1 VAFDID
7 ANGLLE
13 VSATDRTTGRKQKVS
28 ISGGSNLNEQEIKSI
43 IEEAKSKAN
52 EDRKKRSVIDRKN
65 SALTLIAQAER
76 RLRDASLEFG
86 PYGAER
92 QQRAVEIAIQD
103 VEEYLDDY
111 DPQELEISVSA
122 LQEAL
127 FGLNR
132 KFAAERKTDNN
143 PLQGIK
149 NTFGSLKDE
158 LFSDDYWDDDP
169 WDNQMNRNYRNS
181 RYGNS
186 RDDDPWD
193 NDYFLKDYLSIL
205 GLSNDFDDKELKK
218 AFRREAR
225 KWHPD
230 LNKND
235 LNAEERFK
243 LINEAY
249 EYLRDPNKRN
259 KNSDVN
265 IQEDYENNNFK
276 TGFPDFQDYLDSLF
290 GYEYNANNE
299 DEYTD
304 EPLDDESTNL
314 ENDEFNNY
322 EYPTT
327 SPEEPPPVKLHQDI
341 ETIIE
346 LTPNEA
352 LNGASILI
360 ELEDQTMVE
369 VDTPPFAGDGWRL
382 RLENIARGGKDHYLQ
397 LKVQTESGL
406 RIDGLRVIYKLEL
419 FPHDALL
426 GCAVEVPTLDG
437 NVTLQVPP
445 KSSTGRMLRLKGRG
459 LAFEDNV
466 GDQYVEI
473 LVVIPADINDEEIA
487 LYTRL
492 QELSLS
498 DS

>member
-1 VAFDID
+1 MVIL
-7 ANGLLE
+7 GMMIHG
-13 VSATDRTTGRKQKVS
+13 TMT
-28 ISGGSNLNEQEIKSI
+28 IS
-43 IEEAKSKAN
+43 SK
-52 EDRKKRSVIDRKN
+52 
-65 SALTLIAQAER
+65 
-76 RLRDASLEFG
+76 
-86 PYGAER
+86 
-92 QQRAVEIAIQD
+92 
-103 VEEYLDDY
+103 
-111 DPQELEISVSA
+111 
-122 LQEAL
+122 
-127 FGLNR
+127 
-132 KFAAERKTDNN
+132 
-143 PLQGIK
+143 
-149 NTFGSLKDE
+149 
-158 LFSDDYWDDDP
+158 
-169 WDNQMNRNYRNS
+169 
-181 RYGNS
+181 
-186 RDDDPWD
+186 
-193 NDYFLKDYLSIL
+193 KDYLSIL
-205 GLSNDFDDKELKK
+205 GLSHDFDDKELKK

-249 EYLRDPNKRN
+249 EYLRDLNNRN
-259 KNSDVN
+259 EGSDIN
-265 IQEDYENNNFK
+265 IQDYSQNNNFN
-276 TGFPDFQDYLDSLF
+276 TGFPDFEDYLHSLF
-290 GYEYNANNE
+290 GYEYNANEYEEDNNE
-299 DEYTD
+299 IF
-304 EPLDDESTNL
+304 DDGYINID
-314 ENDEFNNY
+314 NDEFNNY
-322 EYPTT
+322 GYPTT
-327 SPEEPPPVKLHQDI
+327 SPEEPPPVKLHKDI

-346 LTPNEA
+346 LTPDEA
-352 LNGASILI
+352 LSGASILI
-360 ELEDQTMVE
+360 ELEDQTVVE

-382 RLENIARGGKDHYLQ
+382 RLENIAKGGKDHYLQ

-459 LAFEDNV
+459 LTYEDNV

>member
-1 VAFDID
+1 MVIL
-7 ANGLLE
+7 G
-13 VSATDRTTGRKQKVS
+13 TMIHGTMTTS
-28 ISGGSNLNEQEIKSI
+28 
-43 IEEAKSKAN
+43 SK
-52 EDRKKRSVIDRKN
+52 
-65 SALTLIAQAER
+65 
-76 RLRDASLEFG
+76 
-86 PYGAER
+86 
-92 QQRAVEIAIQD
+92 
-103 VEEYLDDY
+103 
-111 DPQELEISVSA
+111 
-122 LQEAL
+122 
-127 FGLNR
+127 
-132 KFAAERKTDNN
+132 
-143 PLQGIK
+143 
-149 NTFGSLKDE
+149 
-158 LFSDDYWDDDP
+158 
-169 WDNQMNRNYRNS
+169 
-181 RYGNS
+181 
-186 RDDDPWD
+186 
-193 NDYFLKDYLSIL
+193 KDYLSIL
-205 GLSNDFDDKELKK
+205 GLSSDFDDKELKK

-249 EYLRDPNKRN
+249 EYLRDPNVR
-259 KNSDVN
+259 KNSSDEK
-265 IQEDYENNNFK
+265 IQNDNENNNFK

-290 GYEYNANNE
+290 GYEHSPKNYEEYDNE
-299 DEYTD
+299 KI
-304 EPLDDESTNL
+304 DDESINTN
-314 ENDEFNNY
+314 NDEFNNY

-327 SPEEPPPVKLHQDI
+327 SPEEPPPVKIHQDI

-346 LTPNEA
+346 LTPDEA

-360 ELEDQTMVE
+360 ELEDETVVE

-406 RIDGLRVIYKLEL
+406 RIDGLRVLYKLEL

-459 LAFEDNV
+459 LTFEENV

-473 LVVIPADINDEEIA
+473 MVVIPADINDEEIA

>member
-1 VAFDID
+1 MVTLGMMIH
-7 ANGLLE
+7 G
-13 VSATDRTTGRKQKVS
+13 TMTTT
-28 ISGGSNLNEQEIKSI
+28 
-43 IEEAKSKAN
+43 SK
-52 EDRKKRSVIDRKN
+52 
-65 SALTLIAQAER
+65 
-76 RLRDASLEFG
+76 
-86 PYGAER
+86 
-92 QQRAVEIAIQD
+92 
-103 VEEYLDDY
+103 
-111 DPQELEISVSA
+111 
-122 LQEAL
+122 
-127 FGLNR
+127 
-132 KFAAERKTDNN
+132 
-143 PLQGIK
+143 
-149 NTFGSLKDE
+149 
-158 LFSDDYWDDDP
+158 
-169 WDNQMNRNYRNS
+169 
-181 RYGNS
+181 
-186 RDDDPWD
+186 
-193 NDYFLKDYLSIL
+193 KDYLSIL
-205 GLSNDFDDKELKK
+205 GLSHDFDLKELKK

-249 EYLRDPNKRN
+249 EFLRDPNKRN
-259 KNSDVN
+259 ENLDEN
-265 IQEDYENNNFK
+265 IKQDYQCNNFE

-290 GYEYNANNE
+290 GYECITQNY
-299 DEYTD
+299 DEYHNESLD
-304 EPLDDESTNL
+304 EESASIN
-314 ENDEFNNY
+314 NDEFNNY

-346 LTPNEA
+346 LTPDEA

-360 ELEDQTMVE
+360 ELEDETVVE

-397 LKVQTESGL
+397 LKVQSESGL
-406 RIDGLRVIYKLEL
+406 RIDGLRVLYKLEL

-426 GCAVEVPTLDG
+426 GCAVEVPTLGG

-459 LAFEDNV
+459 LKFEDNV

-473 LVVIPADINDEEIA
+473 MVVIPADINDEEIA

-498 DS
+498 DYQSHTI

>member
-1 VAFDID
+1 MVTLGMMIH
-7 ANGLLE
+7 G
-13 VSATDRTTGRKQKVS
+13 TMT
-28 ISGGSNLNEQEIKSI
+28 IS
-43 IEEAKSKAN
+43 SK
-52 EDRKKRSVIDRKN
+52 
-65 SALTLIAQAER
+65 
-76 RLRDASLEFG
+76 
-86 PYGAER
+86 
-92 QQRAVEIAIQD
+92 
-103 VEEYLDDY
+103 
-111 DPQELEISVSA
+111 
-122 LQEAL
+122 
-127 FGLNR
+127 
-132 KFAAERKTDNN
+132 
-143 PLQGIK
+143 
-149 NTFGSLKDE
+149 
-158 LFSDDYWDDDP
+158 
-169 WDNQMNRNYRNS
+169 
-181 RYGNS
+181 
-186 RDDDPWD
+186 
-193 NDYFLKDYLSIL
+193 KDYLSIL
-205 GLSNDFDDKELKK
+205 GLSPDFDDRALKK

-249 EYLRDPNKRN
+249 EYLRDPNLRK
-259 KNSDVN
+259 KPSDENVKD
-265 IQEDYENNNFK
+265 DYENNNFK

-290 GYEYNANNE
+290 GYEYNSKNYEENNNGSFE
-299 DEYTD
+299 DESINID
-304 EPLDDESTNL
+304 NE
-314 ENDEFNNY
+314 EFNNY

-341 ETIIE
+341 ETVIE
-346 LTPNEA
+346 LTPDEA

-360 ELEDQTMVE
+360 ELEDETVVE

-406 RIDGLRVIYKLEL
+406 RIDGLRVLYKLEL

-437 NVTLQVPP
+437 NVTIQVPP

-459 LAFEDNV
+459 LTFDDNV

>member
-1 VAFDID
+1 MVIL
-7 ANGLLE
+7 GMMIHG
-13 VSATDRTTGRKQKVS
+13 TMT
-28 ISGGSNLNEQEIKSI
+28 IS
-43 IEEAKSKAN
+43 SK
-52 EDRKKRSVIDRKN
+52 
-65 SALTLIAQAER
+65 
-76 RLRDASLEFG
+76 
-86 PYGAER
+86 
-92 QQRAVEIAIQD
+92 
-103 VEEYLDDY
+103 
-111 DPQELEISVSA
+111 
-122 LQEAL
+122 
-127 FGLNR
+127 
-132 KFAAERKTDNN
+132 
-143 PLQGIK
+143 
-149 NTFGSLKDE
+149 
-158 LFSDDYWDDDP
+158 
-169 WDNQMNRNYRNS
+169 
-181 RYGNS
+181 
-186 RDDDPWD
+186 
-193 NDYFLKDYLSIL
+193 KDYLSIL
-205 GLSNDFDDKELKK
+205 GLSHDFDNHELKK

-225 KWHPD
+225 RWHPD

-235 LNAEERFK
+235 INAEERFK

-249 EYLRDPNKRN
+249 EYLRDPNIRN
-259 KNSDVN
+259 EELDLN
-265 IQEDYENNNFK
+265 IQENNETNDFK
-276 TGFPDFQDYLDSLF
+276 TGFPDFQEYLDSLF
-290 GYEYNANNE
+290 GYEYSAKNY
-299 DEYTD
+299 DEYN
-304 EPLDDESTNL
+304 DESFDEEYTNV
-314 ENDEFNNY
+314 NNNEFNNY
-322 EYPTT
+322 QYPTT

-346 LTPNEA
+346 LTPEEA

-397 LKVQTESGL
+397 LKVQTKSGL
-406 RIDGLRVIYKLEL
+406 RIDGLRVLYKLEL

-459 LAFEDNV
+459 LTYEDNV

-473 LVVIPADINDEEIA
+473 MVVIPADINDEEIA

>member
-1 VAFDID
+1 MLIL
-7 ANGLLE
+7 GMMTLG
-13 VSATDRTTGRKQKVS
+13 TMT
-28 ISGGSNLNEQEIKSI
+28 IS
-43 IEEAKSKAN
+43 SK
-52 EDRKKRSVIDRKN
+52 
-65 SALTLIAQAER
+65 
-76 RLRDASLEFG
+76 
-86 PYGAER
+86 
-92 QQRAVEIAIQD
+92 
-103 VEEYLDDY
+103 
-111 DPQELEISVSA
+111 
-122 LQEAL
+122 
-127 FGLNR
+127 
-132 KFAAERKTDNN
+132 
-143 PLQGIK
+143 
-149 NTFGSLKDE
+149 
-158 LFSDDYWDDDP
+158 
-169 WDNQMNRNYRNS
+169 
-181 RYGNS
+181 
-186 RDDDPWD
+186 
-193 NDYFLKDYLSIL
+193 KDYLSIL
-205 GLSNDFDDKELKK
+205 GLSQDFDDKELKK

-235 LNAEERFK
+235 INAEERFK

-249 EYLRDPNKRN
+249 EFLRDPNN
-259 KNSDVN
+259 SKNSSVEN
-265 IQEDYENNNFK
+265 IQENYENNNFK
-276 TGFPDFQDYLDSLF
+276 SGFPDFQDYLDSLF
-290 GYEYNANNE
+290 GYEYSPKNYDKHNDELLE
-299 DEYTD
+299 DEYINTD
-304 EPLDDESTNL
+304 
-314 ENDEFNNY
+314 NDEFNNY

-327 SPEEPPPVKLHQDI
+327 SPEEPPPVKVHQDI

-346 LTPNEA
+346 LTPDEA
-352 LNGASILI
+352 FNGASILI
-360 ELEDQTMVE
+360 ELEDETVVE

-406 RIDGLRVIYKLEL
+406 RIDGLRVLYKLEL

-445 KSSTGRMLRLKGRG
+445 NSSTGRMLRLKGRG
-459 LAFEDNV
+459 LTFEDNV

>member
-1 VAFDID
+1 MVIL
-7 ANGLLE
+7 G
-13 VSATDRTTGRKQKVS
+13 TMIHGTMTTS
-28 ISGGSNLNEQEIKSI
+28 
-43 IEEAKSKAN
+43 SK
-52 EDRKKRSVIDRKN
+52 
-65 SALTLIAQAER
+65 
-76 RLRDASLEFG
+76 
-86 PYGAER
+86 
-92 QQRAVEIAIQD
+92 
-103 VEEYLDDY
+103 
-111 DPQELEISVSA
+111 
-122 LQEAL
+122 
-127 FGLNR
+127 
-132 KFAAERKTDNN
+132 
-143 PLQGIK
+143 
-149 NTFGSLKDE
+149 
-158 LFSDDYWDDDP
+158 
-169 WDNQMNRNYRNS
+169 
-181 RYGNS
+181 
-186 RDDDPWD
+186 
-193 NDYFLKDYLSIL
+193 KDYLSIL
-205 GLSNDFDDKELKK
+205 GLSPDFDDKELKK

-243 LINEAY
+243 LINQAY
-249 EYLRDPNKRN
+249 EYLRNPDIR
-259 KNSDVN
+259 KNISDE
-265 IQEDYENNNFK
+265 IFQDDYENNNFK

-290 GYEYNANNE
+290 GYEYSAKNYEEHDNEPFE
-299 DEYTD
+299 DE
-304 EPLDDESTNL
+304 SINTN
-314 ENDEFNNY
+314 NDEFNNY

-327 SPEEPPPVKLHQDI
+327 SPEEPPPVKLYQDI

-346 LTPNEA
+346 LTPDEA

-360 ELEDQTMVE
+360 ELEDETVVE

-406 RIDGLRVIYKLEL
+406 RIDGLRVLYKLEL

-459 LAFEDNV
+459 LTFEDNV

>member
-1 VAFDID
+1 MVTLGTKIH
-7 ANGLLE
+7 G
-13 VSATDRTTGRKQKVS
+13 TMTTS
-28 ISGGSNLNEQEIKSI
+28 
-43 IEEAKSKAN
+43 SK
-52 EDRKKRSVIDRKN
+52 
-65 SALTLIAQAER
+65 
-76 RLRDASLEFG
+76 
-86 PYGAER
+86 
-92 QQRAVEIAIQD
+92 
-103 VEEYLDDY
+103 
-111 DPQELEISVSA
+111 
-122 LQEAL
+122 
-127 FGLNR
+127 
-132 KFAAERKTDNN
+132 
-143 PLQGIK
+143 
-149 NTFGSLKDE
+149 
-158 LFSDDYWDDDP
+158 
-169 WDNQMNRNYRNS
+169 
-181 RYGNS
+181 
-186 RDDDPWD
+186 
-193 NDYFLKDYLSIL
+193 KDYLSIL
-205 GLSNDFDDKELKK
+205 GLSPNFDDKELKK

-249 EYLRDPNKRN
+249 EYLRDPNRS
-259 KNSDVN
+259 KNRSDEN
-265 IQEDYENNNFK
+265 IQEDYLKNNFK

-290 GYEYNANNE
+290 GYEYSPDNYQEYNDEPFEDHSINIDDDFNNNE
-299 DEYTD
+299 
-304 EPLDDESTNL
+304 
-314 ENDEFNNY
+314 
-322 EYPTT
+322 YPAT

-346 LTPNEA
+346 LTPDEA

-360 ELEDQTMVE
+360 ELEDKTVVE

-406 RIDGLRVIYKLEL
+406 RIDGLRVLYKLEL

-459 LAFEDNV
+459 LTFEDNV

>member
-1 VAFDID
+1 MVTLGMMIH
-7 ANGLLE
+7 G
-13 VSATDRTTGRKQKVS
+13 TMTTS
-28 ISGGSNLNEQEIKSI
+28 
-43 IEEAKSKAN
+43 SK
-52 EDRKKRSVIDRKN
+52 
-65 SALTLIAQAER
+65 
-76 RLRDASLEFG
+76 
-86 PYGAER
+86 
-92 QQRAVEIAIQD
+92 
-103 VEEYLDDY
+103 
-111 DPQELEISVSA
+111 
-122 LQEAL
+122 
-127 FGLNR
+127 
-132 KFAAERKTDNN
+132 
-143 PLQGIK
+143 
-149 NTFGSLKDE
+149 
-158 LFSDDYWDDDP
+158 
-169 WDNQMNRNYRNS
+169 
-181 RYGNS
+181 
-186 RDDDPWD
+186 
-193 NDYFLKDYLSIL
+193 KDYLSIL
-205 GLSNDFDDKELKK
+205 GLSPDFDNKELKK

-249 EYLRDPNKRN
+249 EYLSDPNKS
-259 KNSDVN
+259 KNISDEK
-265 IQEDYENNNFK
+265 IQEDYENNNFR

-290 GYEYNANNE
+290 GYDYFPKNYDEYNDETFE
-299 DEYTD
+299 DESINIED
-304 EPLDDESTNL
+304 
-314 ENDEFNNY
+314 DEFNNY
-322 EYPTT
+322 EYPAT
-327 SPEEPPPVKLHQDI
+327 SPNEPPPVKLHKDI

-346 LTPNEA
+346 LTPDEA

-360 ELEDQTMVE
+360 ELEDETVVE
-369 VDTPPFAGDGWRL
+369 VDTPSFAGDGWRL

-406 RIDGLRVIYKLEL
+406 RIDGLRVLYKLEL
-419 FPHDALL
+419 LPHDALL

-459 LAFEDNV
+459 LTYKDNV

>member
-1 VAFDID
+1 MVIL
-7 ANGLLE
+7 G
-13 VSATDRTTGRKQKVS
+13 TMIHGTMTTS
-28 ISGGSNLNEQEIKSI
+28 
-43 IEEAKSKAN
+43 SK
-52 EDRKKRSVIDRKN
+52 
-65 SALTLIAQAER
+65 
-76 RLRDASLEFG
+76 
-86 PYGAER
+86 
-92 QQRAVEIAIQD
+92 
-103 VEEYLDDY
+103 
-111 DPQELEISVSA
+111 
-122 LQEAL
+122 
-127 FGLNR
+127 
-132 KFAAERKTDNN
+132 
-143 PLQGIK
+143 
-149 NTFGSLKDE
+149 
-158 LFSDDYWDDDP
+158 
-169 WDNQMNRNYRNS
+169 
-181 RYGNS
+181 
-186 RDDDPWD
+186 
-193 NDYFLKDYLSIL
+193 KDYLSIL
-205 GLSNDFDDKELKK
+205 GLPPDFDNKELKK

-249 EYLRDPNKRN
+249 EYLRDPNVR
-259 KNSDVN
+259 KNSLDEKN
-265 IQEDYENNNFK
+265 QDDKKNNNFEK
-276 TGFPDFQDYLDSLF
+276 GFPDFQDYLDSLF
-290 GYEYNANNE
+290 GYEYSPKNYE
-299 DEYTD
+299 EY
-304 EPLDDESTNL
+304 DDESFDDESINTN
-314 ENDEFNNY
+314 NDEFNNHD
-322 EYPTT
+322 YPTT
-327 SPEEPPPVKLHQDI
+327 SPDEPPPVKLHQDI

-346 LTPNEA
+346 LTPDEA

-360 ELEDQTMVE
+360 ELEDETVVE

-406 RIDGLRVIYKLEL
+406 RIDGLRVLYKLEL

-459 LAFEDNV
+459 LTFEDNV

>member
-1 VAFDID
+1 MVIL
-7 ANGLLE
+7 G
-13 VSATDRTTGRKQKVS
+13 TMIHGTMT
-28 ISGGSNLNEQEIKSI
+28 IS
-43 IEEAKSKAN
+43 SK
-52 EDRKKRSVIDRKN
+52 
-65 SALTLIAQAER
+65 
-76 RLRDASLEFG
+76 
-86 PYGAER
+86 
-92 QQRAVEIAIQD
+92 
-103 VEEYLDDY
+103 
-111 DPQELEISVSA
+111 
-122 LQEAL
+122 
-127 FGLNR
+127 
-132 KFAAERKTDNN
+132 
-143 PLQGIK
+143 
-149 NTFGSLKDE
+149 
-158 LFSDDYWDDDP
+158 
-169 WDNQMNRNYRNS
+169 
-181 RYGNS
+181 
-186 RDDDPWD
+186 
-193 NDYFLKDYLSIL
+193 KDYLSIL
-205 GLSNDFDDKELKK
+205 GLSLDFDDKELKK

-235 LNAEERFK
+235 INAEERFK

-249 EYLRDPNKRN
+249 EYLSDPNKRN
-259 KNSDVN
+259 ESSNVN
-265 IQEDYENNNFK
+265 IQDDYKNNNFT

-290 GYEYNANNE
+290 GYEYNPENYEKNSNE
-299 DEYTD
+299 QF
-304 EPLDDESTNL
+304 DDESINID
-314 ENDEFNNY
+314 NDEFDNY

-346 LTPNEA
+346 LTPDEA
-352 LNGASILI
+352 LSGASILI
-360 ELEDQTMVE
+360 ELEDQTVVE

-406 RIDGLRVIYKLEL
+406 RIDGLRVLYKLEL

-426 GCAVEVPTLDG
+426 GCAVEVPTLNG

-459 LAFEDNV
+459 LKFEDNV

>member
-1 VAFDID
+1 MIH
-7 ANGLLE
+7 G
-13 VSATDRTTGRKQKVS
+13 TMT
-28 ISGGSNLNEQEIKSI
+28 IS
-43 IEEAKSKAN
+43 SK
-52 EDRKKRSVIDRKN
+52 
-65 SALTLIAQAER
+65 
-76 RLRDASLEFG
+76 
-86 PYGAER
+86 
-92 QQRAVEIAIQD
+92 
-103 VEEYLDDY
+103 
-111 DPQELEISVSA
+111 
-122 LQEAL
+122 
-127 FGLNR
+127 
-132 KFAAERKTDNN
+132 
-143 PLQGIK
+143 
-149 NTFGSLKDE
+149 
-158 LFSDDYWDDDP
+158 
-169 WDNQMNRNYRNS
+169 
-181 RYGNS
+181 
-186 RDDDPWD
+186 
-193 NDYFLKDYLSIL
+193 KDYLSIL
-205 GLSNDFDDKELKK
+205 GLSHDFDNKELKK

-249 EYLRDPNKRN
+249 EFLRDPTKR
-259 KNSDVN
+259 SEGIDEN
-265 IQEDYENNNFK
+265 IQQDFEYDNFK

-290 GYEYNANNE
+290 GYDYSVKDYEDYNNE
-299 DEYTD
+299 
-304 EPLDDESTNL
+304 PLEDESLNFHN
-314 ENDEFNNY
+314 EEFNNY
-322 EYPTT
+322 QYPTT

-346 LTPNEA
+346 LSPDEA

-360 ELEDQTMVE
+360 ELEDQTVVE
-369 VDTPPFAGDGWRL
+369 IDTPPFAGDGWRL
-382 RLENIARGGKDHYLQ
+382 RLENIAKGGMDHYLQ
-397 LKVQTESGL
+397 LKVQTDSGL
-406 RIDGLRVIYKLEL
+406 RIDGLRVLYKLEL

-459 LAFEDNV
+459 LSYKDNV

>member
-1 VAFDID
+1 MVIL
-7 ANGLLE
+7 G
-13 VSATDRTTGRKQKVS
+13 TMIHGTMTTS
-28 ISGGSNLNEQEIKSI
+28 
-43 IEEAKSKAN
+43 SK
-52 EDRKKRSVIDRKN
+52 
-65 SALTLIAQAER
+65 
-76 RLRDASLEFG
+76 
-86 PYGAER
+86 
-92 QQRAVEIAIQD
+92 
-103 VEEYLDDY
+103 
-111 DPQELEISVSA
+111 
-122 LQEAL
+122 
-127 FGLNR
+127 
-132 KFAAERKTDNN
+132 
-143 PLQGIK
+143 
-149 NTFGSLKDE
+149 
-158 LFSDDYWDDDP
+158 
-169 WDNQMNRNYRNS
+169 
-181 RYGNS
+181 
-186 RDDDPWD
+186 
-193 NDYFLKDYLSIL
+193 KDYLSIL
-205 GLSNDFDDKELKK
+205 GLPPDFDDKELKK

-249 EYLRDPNKRN
+249 EYLRDPNVR
-259 KNSDVN
+259 KNSSDEKN
-265 IQEDYENNNFK
+265 QDDKENNNFEK
-276 TGFPDFQDYLDSLF
+276 GFPDFQDYLDSLF
-290 GYEYNANNE
+290 GYEYSPKNYE
-299 DEYTD
+299 EY
-304 EPLDDESTNL
+304 DDESFDDESINTN
-314 ENDEFNNY
+314 NDEFNNHD
-322 EYPTT
+322 YPTT
-327 SPEEPPPVKLHQDI
+327 SPDEPPPVKLDQDI

-346 LTPNEA
+346 LTPDEA

-360 ELEDQTMVE
+360 ELEDETVVE

-397 LKVQTESGL
+397 LKVQTDSGL
-406 RIDGLRVIYKLEL
+406 RIDGLRVLYKLEL

-459 LAFEDNV
+459 LTFEDNV

>member
-1 VAFDID
+1 MVIL
-7 ANGLLE
+7 G
-13 VSATDRTTGRKQKVS
+13 TMIHGTMT
-28 ISGGSNLNEQEIKSI
+28 IS
-43 IEEAKSKAN
+43 SK
-52 EDRKKRSVIDRKN
+52 
-65 SALTLIAQAER
+65 
-76 RLRDASLEFG
+76 
-86 PYGAER
+86 
-92 QQRAVEIAIQD
+92 
-103 VEEYLDDY
+103 
-111 DPQELEISVSA
+111 
-122 LQEAL
+122 
-127 FGLNR
+127 
-132 KFAAERKTDNN
+132 
-143 PLQGIK
+143 
-149 NTFGSLKDE
+149 
-158 LFSDDYWDDDP
+158 
-169 WDNQMNRNYRNS
+169 
-181 RYGNS
+181 
-186 RDDDPWD
+186 
-193 NDYFLKDYLSIL
+193 KDYLSIL
-205 GLSNDFDDKELKK
+205 GLYPDFDDKGLKK

-235 LNAEERFK
+235 INAEERFK

-249 EYLRDPNKRN
+249 EYLRDPNVR
-259 KNSDVN
+259 KNSPDEKN
-265 IQEDYENNNFK
+265 QDDKENNNFEK
-276 TGFPDFQDYLDSLF
+276 GFPDFQDYLDSLF
-290 GYEYNANNE
+290 GYEYSPKNYE
-299 DEYTD
+299 EYD
-304 EPLDDESTNL
+304 YESFDDESINTN
-314 ENDEFNNY
+314 NDDFNNHD
-322 EYPTT
+322 YPTT

-360 ELEDQTMVE
+360 ELEDETVVE

-406 RIDGLRVIYKLEL
+406 RIDGLRVLYKLEL

-459 LAFEDNV
+459 LTFEDNV